1 MSIIT
6 KNAIREIAREYNL
19 TTPQREEFFNVLWEV
34 FQVGNKYK
42 RQHEDDI
49 QNDLEHNYR
58 CIAAAI
64 LNRDNVEINSIRQ
77 NFSRNNVFK
86 KIKTLTLEGASGSQK
101 RGNIMQD
108 SSTVMR
114 RPSKEGS
121 TMTRPNSST
130 STSMTRPQ
138 EPDGLSKYVIFSDHH
153 ITPDGHSHNYF
164 SDGQNKKLYMAILEY
179 YSDNDFGLIENG
191 DVEEYTIF
199 EPTDAIIN
207 RYDNLVDKKTP
218 LGIREDIGSIVWS
231 DLTEERINNRINIL
245 TQILDDHSDLYDLI
259 NTGFASK
266 GKRYYTK
273 ITGNHDPYINPRLR
287 NVLPDFLKDNLC
299 DALRINRAYGKK
311 IDEPK
316 YFITHGHQF
325 DTSTLPQ
332 HAFAVGEVFS
342 ETLGWFIQ
350 GADRIWD
357 EAKTNQWRNPELN
370 STFRNILATADN
382 EGLES
387 RGIVEKGIEDAI
399 EGLMQNHEIAWEYFD
414 NQRRARAITEE
425 VLTGDEYFKV
435 RHLSETR
442 LVESLSELQDNSEL
456 SSFKDPTKLIIGHT
470 HEPRLNSRT
479 GVNDGDIVSNYI
491 NTGSAGRFDNLI
503 WGVELI
509 DGTEKVISWTNI
521 GGEQNIIL
529 RRDEW
534 TATGDGRFEKAEYP
548 L

>member
-1 MSIIT
+1 MSFIT
-6 KNAIREIAREYNL
+6 KNVIRKIAREYKL

-42 RQHEDDI
+42 REHKDDI

-64 LNRDNVEINSIRQ
+64 LNKDNVEINSIRHD
-77 NFSRNNVFK
+77 FSRNNVFK
-86 KIKTLTLEGASGSQK
+86 KIKTLAL
-101 RGNIMQD
+101 RD
-108 SSTVMR
+108 R
-114 RPSKEGS
+114 
-121 TMTRPNSST
+121 TMTLFKSNSPT
-130 STSMTRPQ
+130 SITIPQ
-138 EPDGLSKYVIFSDHH
+138 KPDKLFKYVIFSDHH
-153 ITPDGHSHNYF
+153 ITPLTHTHNYF
-164 SDGQNKKLYMAILEY
+164 SEGQNKNLYMAVLEY

-199 EPTDAIIN
+199 EPTDTIIN
-207 RYDNLVDKKTP
+207 RYNNLVDKDTI
-218 LGIREDIGSIVWS
+218 LGVREDIGSIVWS
-231 DLTEERINNRINIL
+231 DLIEERINNRINIL
-245 TQILDDHSDLYDLI
+245 TQILDDHKDLYDLI

-273 ITGNHDPYINPRLR
+273 ITGNHDPYCNPRLID
-287 NVLPDFLKDNLC
+287 VLPDFLKDNLC
-299 DALRINRAYGKK
+299 DALRINEALGMN
-311 IDEPK
+311 EPK

-350 GADRIWD
+350 GADRIWN
-357 EAKTNQWRNPELN
+357 EAKTNQWRNPELA
-370 STFRNILATADN
+370 STFRNILATAKND
-382 EGLES
+382 GLES
-387 RGIVEKGIEDAI
+387 VGIAKKSIEIII
-399 EGLMQNHEIAWEYFD
+399 EILMQNHEIAWEYFD
-414 NQRRARAITEE
+414 NQNKAKAFTKE

-442 LVESLSELQDNSEL
+442 LVEALSELQDNSEL
-456 SSFKDPTKLIIGHT
+456 SSFKYPTKLIIGHT

-479 GVNDGDIVSNYI
+479 GVNNDNIVSNYI

-509 DGTEKVISWTNI
+509 DGKEKVISWTNI
-521 GGEQNIIL
+521 GGKNNIIL

-534 TATGDGRFEKAEYP
+534 IATSDGRFEKVEYP